1 MKYTIK
7 VLLILVVIVTI
18 LPVLIA
24 IPFHVANLFQ
34 RDRTV
39 LNQSVQLTTQTLLQ
53 AVDGNL
59 RAAQNSLNLLAGSE
73 ELTRGDLAQFY
84 QRGADLVNL
93 GMANNVV
100 VLDETGQQLIN
111 TLKPLGQ
118 PLPKTGNMAN
128 VRRIFET
135 GKPIFSDLFLGGASK
150 RLVIDYSV
158 PVIRNGKVIY
168 DLTAAFRPEQLGKLF
183 DEQHLPSGYVAE
195 ILDKTG
201 TIVAR
206 SSQSEKYVGQK
217 TVPALL
223 KAMQESSTGTL
234 QTEDLDQVTSY
245 ISYTRSPVSGWTV
258 AIAVP
263 QASLLGE
270 TKKYLITLSSGALV
284 LLIVGVML
292 GARVAQHIAQSIHAL
307 IPAALAL
314 GEGKPM
320 AIPHGR
326 IVEVSSVVDALVRV
340 EAELNAHRL
349 HLEER
354 VASRTAELALARD
367 AADAAN
373 QAKSLFLANMSHELR
388 TPLNAILGFS
398 NILGRDA
405 GISEAQK
412 ETLAIIHKSGDHLL
426 NLINDILDIAKIEA
440 GRITLQTA
448 AFDLGGLILDLTDM
462 LRSRAQE
469 KGLQLIID
477 QADQFPRYIV
487 GDAAKLRQILINLL
501 ANAIKAT
508 EQGGVTLRLGL
519 KSDRTD
525 HLLLEVADTGCGIAP
540 EDQAKIMLPFV
551 QVGPQSRQQGTGLG
565 LAISRQFVELMGGNL
580 TFTSTPG
587 QGSAFR
593 VELPAPLA
601 QPDEVPQIPL
611 ERGAVIRLEP
621 DQAPCRVLVVDD
633 QVDNRL
639 LLQRL
644 LESADFQV
652 QLAENGAVAVERFQ
666 NWRPQFIWMDRRMP
680 VMDGREATRRIRA
693 LPEGDQVKIAAVTAS
708 SFKEENEEMIGA
720 GFDAIIHKPFRPEQI
735 FDCME
740 GLLGLR
746 FVRDATKA
754 VVPFA
759 AEAAPIS
766 PDDRTDLL
774 YALRELKPIL
784 QKRILAPREL
794 MKNLRR
800 LTQTDLP
807 GRPVARLVARIDE
820 FDHDGALRTLAG
832 IETVLTPTA
841 EG

>member
-59 RAAQNSLNLLAGSE
+59 RAAQNGLNLLAGSE

-158 PVIRNGKVIY
+158 PVIRNGRVIY

-580 TFTSTPG
+580 TFTSTLG